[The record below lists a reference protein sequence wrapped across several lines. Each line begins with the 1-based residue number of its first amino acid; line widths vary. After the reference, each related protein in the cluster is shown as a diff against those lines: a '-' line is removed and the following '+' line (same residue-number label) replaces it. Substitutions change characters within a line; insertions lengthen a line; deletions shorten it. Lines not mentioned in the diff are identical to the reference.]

1 MSATWWPHSDPE
13 QVIVSPRPRTSS
25 QASQA
30 LVSLPAPAWSPARKL
45 TLRLIVALG
54 LVATIVALV
63 YLDRAAY
70 TDSHDGSVSL
80 IDAFYYATV
89 TITTTGYGDI
99 TPVAP
104 HARVLNAVII
114 TPLRIMFLV
123 LLVGTTLEVLAS
135 QGRRMIQDSRW
146 RRQLHDHT
154 VVIGYGTAGR
164 SAVRTLIRSDHNPA
178 QIVVIDPRPSAVA
191 DANRHGY
198 ATLEGDGSRRDIL
211 RQAEISRA
219 RQVIITVHR
228 DDTTILAVLTAR
240 QLNPSAHLT
249 VAARED
255 ANAALLRTA
264 GANTVITSSEAV
276 GRLLGLSAVSP
287 HLGVALHEL
296 LSVGEGLDL
305 HERPITTAEVECTL
319 DEIGEPVVAV
329 VRDNALRRFY
339 DPAVAVLQTG
349 DHLVVVR
356 GAENS

>member
-1 MSATWWPHSDPE
+1 MSARPKR
-13 QVIVSPRPRTSS
+13 SPIN
-25 QASQA
+25 AD
-30 LVSLPAPAWSPARKL
+30 LMVSLSAPGWSPVRKL
-45 TLRLIVALG
+45 ALRLLLALS
-54 LVATIVALV
+54 LVATIVGVV

-99 TPVAP
+99 TPVAD
-104 HARVLNAVII
+104 HARVLNAVVI

-135 QGRRMIQDSRW
+135 HGRRMIQDSRW

-164 SAVRTLIRSDHNPA
+164 SAVRTLIRSDQNPA
-178 QIVVIDPRPSAVA
+178 RIVVIDPRSSAVT
-191 DANRHGY
+191 DANNHGY
-198 ATLEGDGSRRDIL
+198 AALEGDGTHRDIL

-255 ANAALLRTA
+255 ANAALWLDANGRSERGHHLLRGGGPA
-264 GANTVITSSEAV
+264 A
-276 GRLLGLSAVSP
+276 R
-287 HLGVALHEL
+287 
-296 LSVGEGLDL
+296 
-305 HERPITTAEVECTL
+305 
-319 DEIGEPVVAV
+319 
-329 VRDNALRRFY
+329 ALRRQS
-339 DPAVAVLQTG
+339 ASRCRSARAVLRPRGPRPARTAHHRRGSRVHGGRDRRTG
-349 DHLVVVR
+349 RCRRAGQHPETVLRPSRRHLTEGRPRR
-356 GAENS
+356 GGTRRRRQLS